1 MGGGGGQKDSIRFVS
16 KFKCGWTEFG
26 WLLFFTLSLSFV
38 CVNVWVI
45 FFFYFQ
51 RWKMIC
57 LIFSAE
63 NKDGTKFRKL
73 TEWFIYGTAWEF
85 GDTSFSKSELIGY
98 STTLFMPTNN
108 IKVPLGF
115 QRRFQRSQ
123 ISLFTLFIYL
133 HDISFW
139 DGSEAPI
146 QAFL

>member
-1 MGGGGGQKDSIRFVS
+1 MWVNRIWLTIVFH
-16 KFKCGWTEFG
+16 FKSYFCLCKRLGD
-26 WLLFFTLSLSFV
+26 
-38 CVNVWVI
+38 

-73 TEWFIYGTAWEF
+73 AEWFIYGTAWEF

-115 QRRFQRSQ
+115 QRHSEVPN
-123 ISLFTLFIYL
+123 LFIYPIYL
-133 HDISFW
+133 LTWYLILRWIWGTHTSISLKIRNINN
-139 DGSEAPI
+139 SS
-146 QAFL
+146 